1 MGTEIKNDS
10 GLAFCDKRSLE
21 DKVEGITISSIPR
34 YESGETSERIPGDN
48 DCSKAYR
55 KGVDAGN
62 TVKET
67 ITDMCNFM
75 EQVGIALDEADKEAE
90 RFNLNNFLK

>member
-1 MGTEIKNDS
+1 MEIKNDS
-10 GLAFCDKRSLE
+10 FLASCDKRSLE
-21 DKVEGITISSIPR
+21 DKAEGITIPR
-34 YESGETSERIPGDN
+34 YEIGEASEGIPGDN
-48 DCSKAYR
+48 DCSEAYR